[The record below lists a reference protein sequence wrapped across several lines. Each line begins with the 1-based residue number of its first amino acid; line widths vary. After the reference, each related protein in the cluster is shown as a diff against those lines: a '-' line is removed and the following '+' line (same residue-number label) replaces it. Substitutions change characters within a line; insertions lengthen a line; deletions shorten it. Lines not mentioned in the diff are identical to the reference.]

1 VGRAHG
7 AQHRGYISSAAQK
20 QVDVGNPQFFA
31 IFSEPIFG
39 EVAEWS
45 KAALC

>member
-1 VGRAHG
+1 MSVAFIFVQATVTDRRYRIGDWQSAIVRDIVG
-7 AQHRGYISSAAQK
+7 AQ
-20 QVDVGNPQFFA
+20 
-31 IFSEPIFG
+31 FG

>member
-1 VGRAHG
+1 MKSRA
-7 AQHRGYISSAAQK
+7 RD
-20 QVDVGNPQFFA
+20 DVGVGKRKLQIGNPKFFA
-31 IFSEPIFG
+31 IFSPQVFG

>member
-1 VGRAHG
+1 MRLQFVSRLTIGYNRADIRTPT
-7 AQHRGYISSAAQK
+7 A
-20 QVDVGNPQFFA
+20 
-31 IFSEPIFG
+31 G

>member
-1 VGRAHG
+1 MRHG
-7 AQHRGYISSAAQK
+7 E
-20 QVDVGNPQFFA
+20 VGNSA
-31 IFSEPIFG
+31 INRHILRSVFG